1 MMKDDENKHDR
12 EQTGNV
18 DQPEEEIVSEKNAE
32 PAAAQENATHK
43 DHKMKKVKI
52 QEAELN
58 ELRAKAKKLDELQ
71 DTFVRRV
78 ADFENAKKR
87 LVREKEEFAKFANE
101 KIIAAFLPVIDNLD
115 RALSHVGDSENNVS
129 FTSGIALIKK
139 QVMDIL
145 QAQGLE
151 KIESVGKPFDPH
163 VHEAMGTV
171 ASEEYPEDT
180 VVEEIQVGYV
190 YKEKLLRPSWVRV
203 SAGAKSTDNAD
214 DAPEDN
220 S

>member
-1 MMKDDENKHDR
+1 MSMEDERHA
-12 EQTGNV
+12 Q
-18 DQPEEEIVSEKNAE
+18 EEINDVNVSAPEMVDEKNDDRPMHKE
-32 PAAAQENATHK
+32 KDTHK
-43 DHKMKKVKI
+43 DHKAKKVKVS
-52 QEAELN
+52 EAELS

-115 RALSHVGDSENNVS
+115 RALSHATGADANDSVS
-129 FTSGIALIKK
+129 SGVTLIKK
-139 QVMDIL
+139 QIMDIL

-151 KIESVGKPFDPH
+151 KLESVGKQFDPH
-163 VHEAMGTV
+163 IHEAMGTV
-171 ASEEYPEDT
+171 ASDEYPEDI

-190 YKEKLLRPSWVRV
+190 FKEKLLRPSWVRV
-203 SAGAKSTDNAD
+203 SQGPGPEEGVTDTQD
-214 DAPEDN
+214 LE